1 MSDLSAPAPPRAPL
15 DFTALV
21 NRHQGALFGF
31 LCGLVANPEQA
42 RDLTQDT
49 FHDAWRAASRQ
60 EPPFTGDS
68 APEAMRRWLF
78 QAAYHRAISLLR
90 RRRLIRWESL
100 EESHEHDPERYA
112 ASLPFEEN
120 IAEREALQA
129 ALATLTPPDVA
140 CLLLRVVQGF
150 SAAEAGEII
159 GAPPDVINKRLSRA
173 KQRLRAA
180 YLAQEAP
187 SQPYPSRKDFP
198 YER

>member
-1 MSDLSAPAPPRAPL
+1 MSDLSASAPPRAPL

-21 NRHQGALFGF
+21 QRHQGALFGF

-49 FHDAWRAASRQ
+49 FHDAWRSARQQ
-60 EPPFTGDS
+60 EPPFTPDG
-68 APEAMRRWLF
+68 APEAIRRWLF

-100 EESHEHDPERYA
+100 EESHEREPDRYA
-112 ASLPFEEN
+112 AYLPFEEN

-129 ALATLTPPDVA
+129 ALASLTSPDVA

-159 GAPPDVINKRLSRA
+159 GAPPDIINKRLSRA

-180 YLAQEAP
+180 YLAQEVPAQQFP
-187 SQPYPSRKDFP
+187 PRKDFP
-198 YER
+198 Q

>member
-1 MSDLSAPAPPRAPL
+1 MSDLSAPAPPRSPL

-21 NRHQGALFGF
+21 NQHQGALFGF
-31 LCGLVANPEQA
+31 LCGLVGNAEQA

-49 FHDAWRAASRQ
+49 FHDAWRVASQQ
-60 EPPFTGDS
+60 EPPFTTDS
-68 APEAMRRWLF
+68 PPEATRRWLF

-100 EESHEHDPERYA
+100 EESHERDPERYA
-112 ASLPFEEN
+112 AHVAFEEHV
-120 IAEREALQA
+120 AEREALQA
-129 ALATLTPPDVA
+129 ALASLTPPDVA

-159 GAPPDVINKRLSRA
+159 GAPPDIINKRLSRA

-187 SQPYPSRKDFP
+187 APPYPSRKDFP
-198 YER
+198 HER

>member
-1 MSDLSAPAPPRAPL
+1 MSDLSAPPL
-15 DFTALV
+15 SPADFTSLV
-21 NRHQGALFGF
+21 HQHQGALYGF

-49 FHDAWRAASRQ
+49 FHDAWRAARQ
-60 EPPFTGDS
+60 HEPPLTANG
-68 APEAMRRWLF
+68 APPAIRRWLF

-90 RRRLIRWESL
+90 RRRLIHWESL
-100 EESHEHDPERYA
+100 EASQAREPDRYSA
-112 ASLPFEEN
+112 YLPFEED

-129 ALATLTPPDVA
+129 ALASLTPPDVA

-159 GAPPDVINKRLSRA
+159 GASPDVINKRLSHA

-180 YLAQEAP
+180 YLAQEVP
-187 SQPYPSRKDFP
+187 SQQYPPRKDFP
-198 YER
+198 R